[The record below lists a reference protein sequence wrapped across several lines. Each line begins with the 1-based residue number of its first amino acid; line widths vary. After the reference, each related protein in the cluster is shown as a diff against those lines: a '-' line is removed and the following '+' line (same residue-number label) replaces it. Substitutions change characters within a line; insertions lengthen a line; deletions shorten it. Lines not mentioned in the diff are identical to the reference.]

1 MTTTIIF
8 KTTEDFKKQLA
19 KEAKEKNLT
28 LSAYIKS
35 ILNERGK

>member
-1 MTTTIIF
+1 MKTTIIF
-8 KTTEDFKKQLA
+8 KTNEDFKKQLT

-35 ILNERGK
+35 ILNERRK

>member
-1 MTTTIIF
+1 MKTNIIF
-8 KTTEDFKKQLA
+8 KTTEEFKQQLT

-35 ILNERGK
+35 ILNERKR

>member
-8 KTTEDFKKQLA
+8 KTTEDFKNQLT

-35 ILNERGK
+35 ILNERKK